1 MLIAIAMSLY
11 HMQVAAFG
19 PPEAVTFRGIHL
31 LFALTLVF
39 LLFPLRP
46 GRPAWRAADL
56 ALLAA
61 GWAMVLYLFVNI
73 STSPTASSTSTT

>member
-39 LLFPLRP
+39 LLFPLRRAGRRG
-46 GRPAWRAADL
+46 GRPTWRCWRP
-56 ALLAA
+56 A
-61 GWAMVLYLFVNI
+61 GRWCCTC
-73 STSPTASSTSTT
+73 S